1 MPNCLTRYGAQP
13 SRCQSVL
20 PVAFSSLYLDIDN
33 HAHHAGVGRDHE
45 IVGFVRSRVL
55 YDSNPLTLHTPV
67 L

>member
-33 HAHHAGVGRDHE
+33 HAHHAALAA
-45 IVGFVRSRVL
+45 ITKLS
-55 YDSNPLTLHTPV
+55 DSYEAEFCTIPTL
-67 L
+67 